1 MDDDMEL
8 KGKVAII
15 TGGASGIG
23 SATCL
28 KLAEEQVKAIGV
40 VDQMDDVED
49 ICREADH
56 QAGRELFIPFR
67 GDVVDSSFREHV
79 FAEMESR
86 FGAVSLCVPAAGI
99 TRDRLCVKV
108 YQNNGWVTPSI
119 YSETDFRRVADVDLL
134 APIYWAMRTVGSV
147 AVDRAKRGLKEWS
160 PEESVQG
167 AIILIGSISSAGNR
181 GQISYATA
189 KAGLVGAQGTLS
201 KEAIYYGVRCAI
213 IHPGFTDTPMVRALG
228 EKMIQEQ
235 VLPNTQLRRLIRPN
249 EIAGAIVFMLKNSAV
264 SGTLWADAGW
274 HPQA

>member
-8 KGKVAII
+8 KDKVAVI

-40 VDQMDDVED
+40 VDQMDEVED

-67 GDVVDSSFREHV
+67 GDVVDSSFRERV
-79 FAEMESR
+79 FAEMEQR
-86 FGAVSLCVPAAGI
+86 FGVVSLCVPAAGI

-108 YQNNGWVTPSI
+108 HQNNGWVTPSI
-119 YSETDFRRVADVDLL
+119 YSETDFRRVVDVDLV

-167 AIILIGSISSAGNR
+167 AIILIGSISSSGNR

-189 KAGLVGAQGTLS
+189 KAGLAGAQGTLS

-228 EKMIQEQ
+228 EKIIQEQ

-274 HPQA
+274 HPRA

>member
-67 GDVVDSSFREHV
+67 GDVVDSSFRERV

-167 AIILIGSISSAGNR
+167 AIILIGSISSTGNR

-228 EKMIQEQ
+228 EKMIQDE

-274 HPQA
+274 HPRA

>member
-1 MDDDMEL
+1 MEL

-28 KLAEEQVKAIGV
+28 KLAGEGVKAIGV
-40 VDQMDDVED
+40 VDQTDVVGSVCAETNTQLGGE
-49 ICREADH
+49 I
-56 QAGRELFIPFR
+56 LIPFR
-67 GDVVDSSFREHV
+67 GDVVDSSFREEV
-79 FAEMESR
+79 FGELESR
-86 FGAVSLCVPAAGI
+86 FGPVTLCVPAAGI
-99 TRDRLCVKV
+99 IRDRLCVKV
-108 YQNNGWVTPSI
+108 HQNNGWTSPSI
-119 YSETDFRRVADVDLL
+119 YSETDFRRVVDVDLI

-147 AVDRAKRGLKEWS
+147 AVDRVKRGLKEWN
-160 PEESVQG
+160 PDESVQG
-167 AIILIGSISSAGNR
+167 AIILIGSISSTGNR

-189 KAGLVGAQGTLS
+189 KAGLEGAQGTLS

-228 EKMIQEQ
+228 QRMIQEQ
-235 VLPNTQLRRLIRPN
+235 VLPNTQLHRLIRPD

-274 HPQA
+274 HPRA